1 MSEQT
6 QWRPDPKDIEA
17 LARKLWQHNNGIL
30 ADPEAKVFRWHP
42 MKTVRGKIVVPPE
55 ADLMPAWAEY
65 HLDAYAALEMLHEQ
79 GRLLPLVSPQPDEPE
94 LPLDQGDT
102 IAGHVDLSA
111 LSIPP
116 KDRDAEWFEQTGLK

>member
-6 QWRPDPKDIEA
+6 QWRPDRKDIDDLTVVILKAQPSNPWHEGA
-17 LARKLWQHNNGIL
+17 LA
-30 ADPEAKVFRWHP
+30 
-42 MKTVRGKIVVPPE
+42 
-55 ADLMPAWAEY
+55 AE
-65 HLDAYAALEMLHEQ
+65 AALLHLQRQ
-79 GRLLPLVSPQPDEPE
+79 GRLLPLAPPKSDKPE
-94 LPLDQGDT
+94 LPLDHADT